1 MIIHHPFVVLGAV
14 TTLENKMATPCCSL
28 VTISPIYNSF
38 LTLSGQQSDPS
49 KGPVPTQRQ
58 RHFHSLCE
66 MCSLSSE
73 SNLSLCSRFPTRSR
87 KPLPPSI
94 WSAHSVLLNAHP
106 NLKSLS
112 AASVQ
117 EEMYNYL
124 RRMPRD
130 FWLFYLLDIQVW
142 LLYRGFWV
150 LQMCS
155 NTERQLWSSQST
167 YFRDL

>member
-1 MIIHHPFVVLGAV
+1 MQPRDNLSHLQLFPDTVRSAEQSIQRSSSH
-14 TTLENKMATPCCSL
+14 TKTS
-28 VTISPIYNSF
+28 
-38 LTLSGQQSDPS
+38 TLSQ
-49 KGPVPTQRQ
+49 PVWDVLTELRV
-58 RHFHSLCE
+58 
-66 MCSLSSE
+66 
-73 SNLSLCSRFPTRSR
+73 SLCSRFPTRSR
-87 KPLPPSI
+87 KPLLPSI

-155 NTERQLWSSQST
+155 NTERQLWSSHGT